1 MWRRNRVRLAL
12 VLLGIG
18 TSSLAQAAEV
28 LYARSNGDWKAD
40 SRPGKYS
47 ALNILDGKPKT
58 VWCSAG
64 TGQDAWIEIQ
74 LDQSVSIDRV
84 ALRMG
89 NQSSP
94 GAFRSFNRI
103 KTLHIA
109 AGDMTHPMQLD
120 DSMDEQRQS
129 LDPVAQTDRLVLRL
143 KAGYRGTKVRHSCIA
158 DVILYSG
165 RRALNGPKLAKAIRQ
180 VGRKR
185 PFLDTWVHG
194 PQLHPTHRLMFG
206 INDRFWLQYVP
217 HDPTEQAVRE
227 SGAYRIQA
235 GKPEIRVDRNW
246 VTLPVKR
253 DDAGRVLKLKVDGL
267 GLLDGIYARRGEYG
281 LH

>member
-1 MWRRNRVRLAL
+1 MPRRNRIQLVIAL
-12 VLLGIG
+12 LL
-18 TSSLAQAAEV
+18 TTAASTATAAEV
-28 LYARSNGDWKAD
+28 LYARSNGDWKAQ
-40 SRPGKYS
+40 SQPAEYS
-47 ALNILDGKPKT
+47 ALNILDGKPET

-74 LDQSVSIDRV
+74 LDEAVPLDRV
-84 ALRMG
+84 MVRMG

-94 GAFRSFNRI
+94 KAFRAFNRI
-103 KTLHIA
+103 KSLHLV
-109 AGDMTHPMQLD
+109 AGDMTHPMQLA

-129 LDPVAQTDRLVLRL
+129 LDPVAHTDRLLLRL

-158 DVILYSG
+158 DVILYRG
-165 RRALNGPKLAKAIRQ
+165 RRALNGPKLAKAIRR
-180 VGRKR
+180 VGPKR
-185 PFLDTWVHG
+185 PYLDTWVHG

-217 HDPTEQAVRE
+217 HDPTAESRRE
-227 SGAYRIQA
+227 SGPFRIKA
-235 GKPEIRVDRNW
+235 GQPEIRVDRNW
-246 VTLPVKR
+246 VALPVKR
-253 DDAGRVLKLKVDGL
+253 DDAGRVLKLKVEGL